1 MSDTQML
8 RRATLYEALK
18 DSGERRADD
27 EHVYRDGQED
37 HKKSHRCIH
46 IMRCGEIALL
56 PSQMTRLHL
65 VQCDASPTPLVPSLA
80 YTEARTN
87 NAATVAASA
96 GTVNEY
102 DESSLSPAPSEAAWA
117 PRQ

>member
-56 PSQMTRLHL
+56 PSQMTRLF
-65 VQCDASPTPLVPSLA
+65 SLA
-80 YTEARTN
+80 DTTTT
-87 NAATVAASA
+87 ATVAASA